1 MDFIIFAI
9 NFIFSLYYLI
19 LVVRALLPWFLRD
32 RRNPL
37 FHLICLITDPL
48 LNPIRQGLPPQ
59 KFGMDVSPF
68 ILIFLLWLIQ
78 KILLFFWRV

>member
-19 LVVRALLPWFLRD
+19 LVVRAILPWFSQD
-32 RRNPL
+32 RSNPF
-37 FHLICLITDPL
+37 FHLLYLVTDPL
-48 LNPIRQGLPPQ
+48 INPIKAGLPPQ

-78 KILLFFWRV
+78 KLLLFFLGG